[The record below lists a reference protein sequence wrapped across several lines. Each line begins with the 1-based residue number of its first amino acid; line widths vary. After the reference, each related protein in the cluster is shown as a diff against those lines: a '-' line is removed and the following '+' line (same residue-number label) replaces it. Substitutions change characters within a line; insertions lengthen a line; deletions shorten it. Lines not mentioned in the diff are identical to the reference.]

1 MLVPYTTL
9 ERKNLR
15 TKKRLPKMAQR
26 KRYDANANVIGTA
39 VGCTD
44 LAAFTK
50 ADLRALVP
58 LARALAA
65 RAEEEISARKPSFP
79 SSLPPQLVLA
89 WLPLREVGPALR
101 ASSAWRGAA
110 EPLFQLVAQSRRLR
124 REPDIPW
131 GEVVR
136 RSRKRVFVVRPG
148 ARFMDHGSLAE
159 RLGVSRLRWV
169 SGLELKPHLRLRV
182 GDVGDLISEVD
193 DDQRAVAFRADRN
206 GAVYIIGRS
215 GVLAGLPGELGTA
228 PLAASQVE
236 TLGVAELQKE
246 LAARGAVMDTG
257 AEHYTQKGLRNALKR
272 EIRNP
277 ATDFRRWGIARTYA
291 YDPRAP
297 YYPQAYQSGAEQLG
311 DPGFSSDDDDA

>member
-1 MLVPYTTL
+1 
-9 ERKNLR
+9 
-15 TKKRLPKMAQR
+15 MAQR

-39 VGCTD
+39 VGCAD

-65 RAEEEISARKPSFP
+65 RAEEEISTRRPSFP

-89 WLPLREVGPALR
+89 WLPLREVAPALR
-101 ASSAWRGAA
+101 ASTEWRRAA

-124 REPDIPW
+124 RQRADTPW
-131 GEVVR
+131 SEVVR
-136 RSRKRVFVVRPG
+136 WSRKRVFVVRPG

-169 SGLELKPHLRLRV
+169 SGLELKPHLRLRIGDR
-182 GDVGDLISEVD
+182 GDVISEVD
-193 DDQRAVAFRADRN
+193 DATRAVAFRADRN

-228 PLAASQVE
+228 PLTASQVE

-257 AEHYTQKGLRNALKR
+257 AEHYTKKGLRAALKR
-272 EIRNP
+272 NIRNP
-277 ATDFRRWGIARTYA
+277 EPDIRVGRMWGIARTYT

-297 YYPQAYQSGAEQLG
+297 YYPQAYQSRAEQRG
-311 DPGFSSDDDDA
+311 DPGFSSDDERNYYGP